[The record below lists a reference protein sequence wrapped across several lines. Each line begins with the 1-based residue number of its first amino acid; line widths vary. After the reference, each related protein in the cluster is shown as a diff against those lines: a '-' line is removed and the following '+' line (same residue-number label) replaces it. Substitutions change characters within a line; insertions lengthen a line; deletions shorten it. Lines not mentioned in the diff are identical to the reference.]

1 MSHDGDQAD
10 RGTDVPFAAL
20 EGLEDLPLSDHVAA
34 FEAVHEALRARLEGR
49 PAPVPGEAVG

>member
-10 RGTDVPFAAL
+10 RGTGVPFAAL